1 MAGFNFVPPPGP
13 LQPMNLQQMALQA
26 FRPPPPMGMGG
37 GMPGFG
43 GMMPQSGMGGPT
55 PQQGAGMLGNA
66 MGNFKG
72 FGGAGADGLPTS
84 GLGNMTGNAAQ
95 NASLMNLA
103 PGNASFG
110 DLGGTGFQP
119 AFDFLGGGGGAAG
132 SLGDISDLSALFGAV

>member
-1 MAGFNFVPPPGP
+1 
-13 LQPMNLQQMALQA
+13 
-26 FRPPPPMGMGG
+26 
-37 GMPGFG
+37 
-43 GMMPQSGMGGPT
+43 
-55 PQQGAGMLGNA
+55 MLSNA
-66 MGNFKG
+66 MSNFKG
-72 FGGAGADGLPTS
+72 FGGAGPDGLPTS